1 MKQNFERVGD
11 FYYGFSK
18 VKLSDDTY
26 NFIDKQGNLLSK
38 QNFEWVYDFYHGF
51 VIGTISS
58 SEEALNILLKNCSQ
72 YKKSFECF
80 SQFKLSEK
88 LRNLLFYV

>member
-1 MKQNFERVGD
+1 MLLIYKSLNG
-11 FYYGFSK
+11 Y
-18 VKLSDDTY
+18 KLY
-26 NFIDKQGNLLSK
+26 KLKIEK
-38 QNFEWVYDFYHGF
+38 GF

>member
-18 VKLSDDTY
+18 VKLSD
-26 NFIDKQGNLLSK
+26 
-38 QNFEWVYDFYHGF
+38 
-51 VIGTISS
+51 GTISS